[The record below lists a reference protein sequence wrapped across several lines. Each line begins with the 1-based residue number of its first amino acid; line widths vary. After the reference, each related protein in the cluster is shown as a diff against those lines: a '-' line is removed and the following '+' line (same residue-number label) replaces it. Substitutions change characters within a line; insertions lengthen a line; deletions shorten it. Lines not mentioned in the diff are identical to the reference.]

1 MDRKEKMKWSKENVA
16 DAICQAVVRQ
26 NLCDYKSKP
35 ILVVDKNTERFL
47 RRKYWLTTRKA
58 RWIISWAAE
67 YEILKLHPISPVL
80 LTPENASEP
89 DVYYIAPDFYEQ
101 KIKPYLKEAPS
112 NY

>member
-1 MDRKEKMKWSKENVA
+1 MDRKAKMKWSKEKVA

-35 ILVVDKNTERFL
+35 ILVVEKKTERFL

-58 RWIISWAAE
+58 RWIISWAVE
-67 YEILKLHPISPVL
+67 YGLLTLHPMSPAL
-80 LTPENASEP
+80 LTPENAHES

-101 KIKPYLKEAPS
+101 KIKPYLKETPS

>member
-1 MDRKEKMKWSKENVA
+1 MDRKEKMKWSKEKVS

-26 NLCDYKSKP
+26 NLCDYKNKP
-35 ILVVDKNTERFL
+35 ILVVDKKTERLL
-47 RRKYWLTTRKA
+47 RRKYLLTTRKA
-58 RWIISWAAE
+58 RWIISWAVE
-67 YEILKLHPISPVL
+67 YGLLKSHPMSPVL